1 MSDDFLQKKSSRTI
15 RSPRRRGDPAGIRT
29 PDPLLKRQLLCRLSY
44 RIMSLFKCKTPAA
57 LIGLAGTAGLEP
69 ADEGV
74 KVPCLTTWRRPNVV
88 GK

>member
-44 RIMSLFKCKTPAA
+44 RVMVLCSTAAAVQIIWLGRLDSNQRMRESKSLA
-57 LIGLAGTAGLEP
+57 LPLGDAP
-69 ADEGV
+69 M
-74 KVPCLTTWRRPNVV
+74 
-88 GK
+88 